1 MRSSWRWKETGRWRV
16 STVPRTEQAPSL
28 FGGHSAAE
36 TLKVLGQRTGR
47 AWQAHD
53 LQQRHPAAC
62 RAPPPAVPEE
72 EELAEENRTV
82 TVWMTSNVPLSLTR
96 RPLDLT
102 AHRGPAEFV
111 STASRGNWDPVGP
124 EKRPGICLS
133 ETLPGEARPSGTVA
147 GEGGPHLLF
156 LLLKADT
163 DSACSMSLSLISSRC
178 FPLLQKSKAT
188 SVILSAPALLQKTQ
202 LP

>member
-1 MRSSWRWKETGRWRV
+1 M
-16 STVPRTEQAPSL
+16 
-28 FGGHSAAE
+28 
-36 TLKVLGQRTGR
+36 
-47 AWQAHD
+47 
-53 LQQRHPAAC
+53 
-62 RAPPPAVPEE
+62 
-72 EELAEENRTV
+72 AEENRTV

-111 STASRGNWDPVGP
+111 STASRGDWDPIGP
-124 EKRPGICLS
+124 ERRPGICLS

-188 SVILSAPALLQKTQ
+188 SVILSAPALLQNNSRESGLGFFPPKPPGWGSERSNPVLALTFT
-202 LP
+202 